1 MDDNRRYRGTV
12 FRASVSRARV
22 SRARVSRRT
31 VSCAACRLAASA
43 AGAAP
48 GIAVLGGSVSGD
60 GLDSPPHEAA
70 MEPMIVAESRIVMV
84 RMGALQRTPRAGL
97 NPGRTIG

>member
-1 MDDNRRYRGTV
+1 V
-12 FRASVSRARV
+12 
-22 SRARVSRRT
+22 
-31 VSCAACRLAASA
+31 ACA

-48 GIAVLGGSVSGD
+48 GIAVLRGRVSAEGR
-60 GLDSPPHEAA
+60 DSPPHDTA
-70 MEPMIVAESRIVMV
+70 MEPMIVVESRIVIV